1 MVLFHFYCIFYFIFK
16 TYIFFPK
23 SQKENE
29 KWTFLKMSKIQN
41 LKKVL
46 KIAVFFI
53 FDHNALICIFD
64 FDKFVMLF
72 FFKIIAKTLGVFF
85 VDIIYGHFNR

>member
-1 MVLFHFYCIFYFIFK
+1 MVLFHFYCIFLFIFIVFLCNYK

-29 KWTFLKMSKIQN
+29 KWTFLKMSN
-41 LKKVL
+41 FRNPNKVL

-53 FDHNALICIFD
+53 FDHNALIFIFD
-64 FDKFVMLF
+64 FDKFVMLNF
-72 FFKIIAKTLGVFF
+72 
-85 VDIIYGHFNR
+85 